1 MSGVSR
7 IGHARWTGAIDTGS
21 GAVTAE
27 SGAFTDLS
35 YTFASRTADK
45 STLTD
50 PEELLATAH
59 AGCFAMSLASV
70 LTQQKKVPTAVSVS
84 AEVTIAPTP
93 AGRRITTSV
102 VTVEGEFPETED
114 GDWFAEAVESADKR
128 CPFSALIREAGTVS
142 VSAALR

>member
-7 IGHARWTGAIDTGS
+7 IGHARWTGAIATGS
-21 GAVTAE
+21 GTVTAE
-27 SGAFTDLS
+27 SGAFTDLV
-35 YTFASRTADK
+35 YTFPSRTAER
-45 STLTD
+45 STSTD

-70 LTQQKKVPTAVSVS
+70 LTQRQKVPTAVSVS

-93 AGRRITTSV
+93 AGRRITSSA

-114 GDWFAEAVESADKR
+114 SAWFAEAVESADQR
-128 CPFSALIREAGTVS
+128 CPFSALIREAGTVT